1 MSNSSSAENTH
12 DNLKAVSVN
21 HEPQGKHYIIPLGYR
36 KMENLHIVFW
46 LFKDLSWCIGLKW
59 VAGIMIIPTLAISL
73 IITYR
78 TKQLMSELCHNLAI
92 SIWIV
97 ANSMWMISEFFK
109 VDEKIAFAGITY
121 KHLAIFPFSLG
132 LLILA
137 FYYLWWKPK
146 NKHALDTL

>member
-1 MSNSSSAENTH
+1 MINIPAEETVTES
-12 DNLKAVSVN
+12 LKAVSVN

-46 LFKDLSWCIGLKW
+46 LFKDLSWCLGLQW
-59 VAGIMIIPTLAISL
+59 LAGVMIIPTLLISL

-92 SIWIV
+92 SIWII
-97 ANSMWMISEFFK
+97 ANSMWMISEFLEIDTK
-109 VDEKIAFAGITY
+109 MAFSGISY
-121 KHLAIFPFSLG
+121 KHLAVFPFVLG

-137 FYYLWWKPK
+137 FYYLWWKPR
-146 NKHALDTL
+146 NKHVLDSL